1 MLSKLLKYEFKSTGR
16 TFLPI
21 YGALLITSFL
31 TRLFVFNKDFSNS
44 FFLSLFQVVISSL
57 FGFLLMAVCILTLVV
72 SLQRFYKNLLGEE
85 GYLSMTLPV
94 RPWQH
99 ILCKSLTSLVWYIFS
114 SIAAILAFVILA
126 YEKGML
132 GDFFKAIVTLIRR
145 GSLNAQILTACGE
158 FFLFA
163 ALGILAF
170 TMMLYASMALG
181 QLNANKRLLTS
192 FGAFLALNFLV
203 QILMGVLG
211 NLAVQWVFPMS
222 SRWALN
228 VALLLSIVV
237 ELFFLS
243 GFFAITN
250 YILSR
255 KLNLE

>member
-21 YGALLITSFL
+21 YGALLVTSFL

-126 YEKGML
+126 YEKGMI
-132 GDFFKAIVTLIRR
+132 GDFFKAIGTLIRR

-237 ELFFLS
+237 ELFFLA

>member
-1 MLSKLLKYEFKSTGR
+1 MLNKLLKYEFKSTGR
-16 TFLPI
+16 TFLPV

-237 ELFFLS
+237 ELFFLA

>member
-1 MLSKLLKYEFKSTGR
+1 MLNKLLKYEFKSTGR
-16 TFLPI
+16 TILPI

-237 ELFFLS
+237 ELFFLA

>member
-1 MLSKLLKYEFKSTGR
+1 MLNKLLKYEFKSTGR

-57 FGFLLMAVCILTLVV
+57 FGFLLMAVFILTLVV

-132 GDFFKAIVTLIRR
+132 GDFFKAIITLIRR

-181 QLNANKRLLTS
+181 QLSANKRLLTS

-211 NLAVQWVFPMS
+211 NLAAQWIFPVS
-222 SRWALN
+222 DDWAIH
-228 VALLLSIVV
+228 VALLLSIAL
-237 ELFFLS
+237 EIFFLA
-243 GFFAITN
+243 GFFFITN
-250 YILSR
+250 HILSR

>member
-1 MLSKLLKYEFKSTGR
+1 MLSKLMKYEFKSTGR

-237 ELFFLS
+237 ELFFLA

>member
-1 MLSKLLKYEFKSTGR
+1 MLNKLLKYEFKSTGR

-57 FGFLLMAVCILTLVV
+57 FGFLLMAVFILTLVV

-94 RPWQH
+94 KPWQH
-99 ILCKSLTSLVWYIFS
+99 ICCKSLTSLVWYIFS
-114 SIAAILAFVILA
+114 SIAAFLAFLILA

-211 NLAVQWVFPMS
+211 NLAAQWIFPVS
-222 SRWALN
+222 DDWAIH

-237 ELFFLS
+237 ELFFLA

>member
-1 MLSKLLKYEFKSTGR
+1 MLNKLLKYEFKSTGR

-31 TRLFVFNKDFSNS
+31 TRLFVFNKDLSNS
-44 FFLSLFQVVISSL
+44 FFLSLFQVVITSL

-192 FGAFLALNFLV
+192 FGAFLAVNFLV
-203 QILMGVLG
+203 QILMGGLG

-237 ELFFLS
+237 ELFFLA

>member
-1 MLSKLLKYEFKSTGR
+1 MLNKLLKYEFKSTGR

-21 YGALLITSFL
+21 YGALLITAFL

-44 FFLSLFQVVISSL
+44 FFLGIFQVVLSSL
-57 FGFLLMAVCILTLVV
+57 FGFLLMAVFILTLVV

-94 RPWQH
+94 KPWQH
-99 ILCKSLTSLVWYIFS
+99 ICCKSLTSLVWYILS
-114 SIAAILAFVILA
+114 SIAAFLAFVILA

-211 NLAVQWVFPMS
+211 NLAAQWIFPVS
-222 SRWALN
+222 DDWAIH

-237 ELFFLS
+237 ELFFLA

>member
-1 MLSKLLKYEFKSTGR
+1 MLNKLLKYEFKSTGR

-57 FGFLLMAVCILTLVV
+57 FGFLLMAVFILTLVV

-126 YEKGML
+126 YEKGMI
-132 GDFFKAIVTLIRR
+132 GDFFDAIGTLIRR

-237 ELFFLS
+237 ELFFLA

>member
-1 MLSKLLKYEFKSTGR
+1 MLNKLLKYEFKSTGR

-57 FGFLLMAVCILTLVV
+57 FGFLLMAVFILTLVV

-114 SIAAILAFVILA
+114 SIAAILAFLILA

-211 NLAVQWVFPMS
+211 NLAVQWVFPVS
-222 SRWALN
+222 DDWAIH

-237 ELFFLS
+237 ELFFLA

>member
-132 GDFFKAIVTLIRR
+132 GDFFKAIVTLQPVESFSC
-145 GSLNAQILTACGE
+145 SLPSA
-158 FFLFA
+158 
-163 ALGILAF
+163 
-170 TMMLYASMALG
+170 YWPS
-181 QLNANKRLLTS
+181 
-192 FGAFLALNFLV
+192 
-203 QILMGVLG
+203 
-211 NLAVQWVFPMS
+211 P
-222 SRWALN
+222 
-228 VALLLSIVV
+228 
-237 ELFFLS
+237 
-243 GFFAITN
+243 
-250 YILSR
+250 
-255 KLNLE
+255 

>member
-1 MLSKLLKYEFKSTGR
+1 MLNKLLKYEFKSTGR

-57 FGFLLMAVCILTLVV
+57 FGFLLMAVFILTLVV

-94 RPWQH
+94 KPWQH
-99 ILCKSLTSLVWYIFS
+99 ICCKSLTSLVWYIFS
-114 SIAAILAFVILA
+114 SIAAFLAFVILA

-211 NLAVQWVFPMS
+211 NLAAQWIFPVS
-222 SRWALN
+222 DDWAIH

-237 ELFFLS
+237 ELFFLA

>member
-21 YGALLITSFL
+21 YGALLVTSFL

-211 NLAVQWVFPMS
+211 NLAVQWFFPMS
-222 SRWALN
+222 SKWALN

-237 ELFFLS
+237 ELFFLA

>member
-237 ELFFLS
+237 ELFFLA

>member
-1 MLSKLLKYEFKSTGR
+1 MLNKLLKYEFKSTGR

-57 FGFLLMAVCILTLVV
+57 FGFLLMAVFILTLVV

-126 YEKGML
+126 YEKGMM

-237 ELFFLS
+237 ELFFLA

>member
-1 MLSKLLKYEFKSTGR
+1 MLNKLLKYEFKSTGR

-44 FFLSLFQVVISSL
+44 FFLGIFQVVISSL
-57 FGFLLMAVCILTLVV
+57 FGFLLMAVFILTLVV

-132 GDFFKAIVTLIRR
+132 GDFFKAIGILIRR

-237 ELFFLS
+237 ELFFLA

>member
-1 MLSKLLKYEFKSTGR
+1 MLNKLLKYEFKSTGR

-57 FGFLLMAVCILTLVV
+57 FGFLLMAVFILTLVV

-203 QILMGVLG
+203 QTLLGVLG
-211 NLAVQWVFPMS
+211 NLAAQWIFPVS
-222 SRWALN
+222 DDWAIH
-228 VALLLSIVV
+228 VALLLSIAL
-237 ELFFLS
+237 EIFFLA
-243 GFFAITN
+243 GFFFITN
-250 YILSR
+250 HILSR

>member
-1 MLSKLLKYEFKSTGR
+1 MLNKLLKYEFKSTGR

-57 FGFLLMAVCILTLVV
+57 FGFLLMAVFILTLVV

-126 YEKGML
+126 YEKGMI
-132 GDFFKAIVTLIRR
+132 GDFFDAIGTLIRR

-181 QLNANKRLLTS
+181 QLSANKRLLTS

-237 ELFFLS
+237 ELFFLA

>member
-1 MLSKLLKYEFKSTGR
+1 MLNKLLKYEFKSTGR

-132 GDFFKAIVTLIRR
+132 GDFFKAIGTLIRR

-237 ELFFLS
+237 ELFFLA

>member
-1 MLSKLLKYEFKSTGR
+1 MLNKLLKYEFKSTGR

-57 FGFLLMAVCILTLVV
+57 FGFLLMAVFILTLVV

-132 GDFFKAIVTLIRR
+132 GDFFNAIVTLIRR

-181 QLNANKRLLTS
+181 QLSANKRLLTS

-237 ELFFLS
+237 ELFFLA

>member
-21 YGALLITSFL
+21 YGALLVTSFL

-237 ELFFLS
+237 ELFFLA

>member
-1 MLSKLLKYEFKSTGR
+1 MLNKLLKYEFKSTGR

-21 YGALLITSFL
+21 YGALLITAFL

-44 FFLSLFQVVISSL
+44 FFLGIFQVVLSSL
-57 FGFLLMAVCILTLVV
+57 FGFLLMAVFILTLVV

-114 SIAAILAFVILA
+114 SIAAFLAFVILA

-237 ELFFLS
+237 ELFFLA

>member
-1 MLSKLLKYEFKSTGR
+1 MLNKLLKYEFKSTGR
-16 TFLPI
+16 TILPI
-21 YGALLITSFL
+21 YGALLITSSL

-114 SIAAILAFVILA
+114 GIAAILAFVILA

-237 ELFFLS
+237 ELFFLA

>member
-1 MLSKLLKYEFKSTGR
+1 MLNKLLKYEFKSTGR

-57 FGFLLMAVCILTLVV
+57 FGFLLMAVFILTLVV

-132 GDFFKAIVTLIRR
+132 GDFFKAIITLIRR

-181 QLNANKRLLTS
+181 QLSANKRLLTS

-237 ELFFLS
+237 ELFFLA

>member
-1 MLSKLLKYEFKSTGR
+1 MLNKLLKYEFKSTGR

-94 RPWQH
+94 KPWQH
-99 ILCKSLTSLVWYIFS
+99 ICCKSLTSLVWYIFS

-237 ELFFLS
+237 ELFFLA

>member
-1 MLSKLLKYEFKSTGR
+1 MLNKLLKYEFKSTGR

-21 YGALLITSFL
+21 YGALLVTSFL

-126 YEKGML
+126 YEKGMI
-132 GDFFKAIVTLIRR
+132 GDFFKAIGTLIRR

-237 ELFFLS
+237 ELFFLA

>member
-1 MLSKLLKYEFKSTGR
+1 MLRKLLKYEFKSTGR

-57 FGFLLMAVCILTLVV
+57 FGFLLMAVFILTLVV

-203 QILMGVLG
+203 EILMGVLG

-237 ELFFLS
+237 ELFFLA

>member
-1 MLSKLLKYEFKSTGR
+1 MLNKLLKYEFKSTGR

-21 YGALLITSFL
+21 YGALLITAFL

-44 FFLSLFQVVISSL
+44 FFLGIFQVVLSSL
-57 FGFLLMAVCILTLVV
+57 FGFLLMAVFILTLVV

-94 RPWQH
+94 KPWQH
-99 ILCKSLTSLVWYIFS
+99 ICCKSLTSLVWYILS
-114 SIAAILAFVILA
+114 SIAAFLAFVILA

-237 ELFFLS
+237 ELFFLA

>member
-1 MLSKLLKYEFKSTGR
+1 MLTKLLKYEFKSTGR
-16 TFLPI
+16 TFLPV

-203 QILMGVLG
+203 QILLGVLG

-237 ELFFLS
+237 ELFFLA

>member
-1 MLSKLLKYEFKSTGR
+1 MLNKLLKYEFKSTGR

-132 GDFFKAIVTLIRR
+132 GDFFKAIATLIRR

-237 ELFFLS
+237 ELFFLA
-243 GFFAITN
+243 GFFSITN

>member
-1 MLSKLLKYEFKSTGR
+1 MLNKLLKYEFKSTGR

-21 YGALLITSFL
+21 YGALLVTSFL

-57 FGFLLMAVCILTLVV
+57 FGFLLIAVCILTLVV

-132 GDFFKAIVTLIRR
+132 GDFFKAIATLIRR

-237 ELFFLS
+237 ELFFLA

>member
-1 MLSKLLKYEFKSTGR
+1 MLNKLLKYEFKSTGR

-181 QLNANKRLLTS
+181 QLSANKRLLTS

-222 SRWALN
+222 SRWELN

-237 ELFFLS
+237 ELFFLA

>member
-1 MLSKLLKYEFKSTGR
+1 MLRKLLKYEFKSTGR

-44 FFLSLFQVVISSL
+44 SFLSLFQVVISSL
-57 FGFLLMAVCILTLVV
+57 FGFLLMAVFILTLVV

-203 QILMGVLG
+203 EILMGVLG
-211 NLAVQWVFPMS
+211 NLAAQWIFPVS
-222 SRWALN
+222 DDWAIH
-228 VALLLSIVV
+228 VALLLSIAL
-237 ELFFLS
+237 EIFFLA
-243 GFFAITN
+243 GFFFITN
-250 YILSR
+250 HILSR

>member
-21 YGALLITSFL
+21 YGALLVTSFL

-132 GDFFKAIVTLIRR
+132 GDFFKAIATLIRR

-237 ELFFLS
+237 ELFFLA

>member
-1 MLSKLLKYEFKSTGR
+1 MLNKLLKYEFKSTGR

-21 YGALLITSFL
+21 YGALLITAFL

-57 FGFLLMAVCILTLVV
+57 FGFLLMAVFILTLVV

-237 ELFFLS
+237 ELFFLA

>member
-222 SRWALN
+222 SKWALN

-237 ELFFLS
+237 ELFFLA